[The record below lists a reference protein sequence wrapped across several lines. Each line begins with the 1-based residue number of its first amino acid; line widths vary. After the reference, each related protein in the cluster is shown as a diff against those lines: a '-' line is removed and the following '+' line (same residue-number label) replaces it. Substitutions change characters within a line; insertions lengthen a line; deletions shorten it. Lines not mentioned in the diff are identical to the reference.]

1 VYFTDV
7 IITTGMSDSGDS
19 GALLMD
25 NRRKA
30 IGILFGGLVI
40 GSTYAVSWYN
50 PIDTVLQN
58 LGVTLVT

>member
-1 VYFTDV
+1 
-7 IITTGMSDSGDS
+7 MSDSGDS

-25 NRRKA
+25 NGRRA
-30 IGILFGGLVI
+30 LGILFGGLAI

-50 PIDTVLQN
+50 PIDAILSN